1 MQIDETTLKVFSG
14 SHERCQANPK
24 FLSLFYQKFIIS
36 NSEIRE
42 KFSNTDMENQKMM
55 LHASLYMIM
64 LATQSNDAASKYLDI
79 VANQHSKSALD
90 IRPELYEIW
99 LETLLETVSIIDP
112 KHNIEVETAWTKV
125 MTYGIDYMNS
135 KYDVDSEN

>member
-14 SHERCQANPK
+14 SLERCQTNPK
-24 FLSLFYQKFIIS
+24 FLSLFYQKFVIS

-55 LHASLYMIM
+55 LHASIYMIM
-64 LATQSNDAASKYLDI
+64 LATQSNDAASTYLDI
-79 VANQHSKSALD
+79 VAKRHSKSVLD
-90 IRPELYEIW
+90 IRPELYDIW

-112 KHNIEVETAWTKV
+112 MYKDEIETAWTKV
-125 MTYGIDYMNS
+125 MTYGIDYMKS
-135 KYDVDSEN
+135 KYDVDIEN